1 MNILGFIFD
10 LDGTLVNSKLDF
22 DAMRQ
27 EMGLRQD
34 ESILESIEQMDKA
47 EAHRCRT
54 ILQQHELRGAS
65 NATAM
70 HGVHEF
76 LHYLDKLNIRRAIVT
91 RNARIMATQMLQKC
105 KLNFDTLIARE
116 DGPTK
121 PNPWAINHI
130 CESWNV
136 QPHRVVMVGDFRF
149 DIEAGRRAGTKTV
162 FFSNGKNFDDPDLT
176 SNADWSLNSF
186 DQPENL
192 FAALGL
198 LRRTE

>member
-27 EMGLRQD
+27 EMGLGPD
-34 ESILESIEQMDKA
+34 ESILESIEQMDKV
-47 EAHRCRT
+47 EAHRCRS
-54 ILQQHELRGAS
+54 ILQQHELRGAN
-65 NATAM
+65 NATPM
-70 HGVHEF
+70 PGVHEF
-76 LHYLDKLNIRRAIVT
+76 LDYLDNMNIQRAIVT
-91 RNARIMATQMLQKC
+91 RNARNMAMQMLHKC
-105 KLNFDTLIARE
+105 QLKFDTLIARE

-130 CESWNV
+130 CESWGV

-162 FFSNGKNFDDPDLT
+162 FFTQGSNVEDPDLT
-176 SNADWSLNSF
+176 SNADWSLKSF

-192 FAALGL
+192 LAALGL
-198 LRRTE
+198 LRPA